1 MKIEQPSNYDGQQL
15 VRIRLVSGADSAN
28 AGADDGTVL
37 LQDQVVTFTED
48 TNGKMVYNLG
58 KVEYNSGDVLYFD
71 VQDSSGDYSAIWS
84 YNL

>member
-1 MKIEQPSNYDGQQL
+1 MLFRS
-15 VRIRLVSGADSAN
+15 
-28 AGADDGTVL
+28 L
-37 LQDQVVTFTED
+37 LQYQVVTFTED